1 MMLLAASLTF
11 VPSNVIFNDEEKG
24 FNLLYEI
31 QRVVGGAKVF
41 EPFMAAYFT
50 HFRFK
55 SLTTDDFKAFLYRWF
70 TQTFGQM
77 MKEKLD
83 EIDWK
88 TWLYGQG
95 MPPVTPK
102 FDTTLAVPAYD
113 LAKRWSD
120 AYSKDLNPIDLP
132 FNASDL
138 KGWFAGQ
145 ICSTSPPPNTQT
157 LSPTPV
163 TLVLGVFLETLDDL
177 SDPVSARYVAHMD
190 YVYSFTSSKNAEIIS
205 RFFIIAMKGKWVKC
219 YNEVAEFLGS
229 VGRMKFVRPGYRE
242 LNKVD
247 RELAVKTFKEHE
259 MFYHP
264 ICRALIKKDL
274 GLD

>member
-1 MMLLAASLTF
+1 MEKIQMMLSAVSLTF
-11 VPSNVIFNDEEKG
+11 VPIDVIFDNKEKG

-70 TQTFGQM
+70 TQTFGQR

-88 TWLYGQG
+88 TWLYGRG

-102 FDTTLAVPAYD
+102 FDMTLATPAYD
-113 LAKRWSD
+113 LAKCWSD

-145 ICSTSPPPNTQT
+145 ICSTSPPPNIQT
-157 LSPTPV
+157 LSPMPCNV
-163 TLVLGVFLETLDDL
+163 D
-177 SDPVSARYVAHMD
+177 
-190 YVYSFTSSKNAEIIS
+190 
-205 RFFIIAMKGKWVKC
+205 
-219 YNEVAEFLGS
+219 
-229 VGRMKFVRPGYRE
+229 VRRLP
-242 LNKVD
+242 
-247 RELAVKTFKEHE
+247 
-259 MFYHP
+259 
-264 ICRALIKKDL
+264 
-274 GLD
+274 